1 MNTDSKEPKLTG
13 IRPDQDEIARHQRQ
27 KSRSGNSTRQTA
39 AAAPKSP
46 PVIVKSS
53 KVAPYAM
60 FVAAVGLTLAGFT
73 FWQLSMAQKSL
84 LEADARIAS
93 LEGKLA
99 MSDDESNASMT
110 AMQAKLKWADSEIR
124 KLWGVS
130 YDNNRKAIAANKAS
144 LAEVK
149 EGFSTVDTKIKTAL
163 ESTKTEIQ
171 LVNEL
176 LEGQQATFGGIEK
189 SNKEQTDK
197 VRELDQ
203 KLAKLERLEDELKQR
218 VATNEEAINAIDA
231 FRRNVN
237 QQLLQ
242 IRGN

>member
-1 MNTDSKEPKLTG
+1 MSG

-27 KSRSGNSTRQTA
+27 KSRSTNPTRPTA
-39 AAAPKSP
+39 AAPQSP

-53 KVAPYAM
+53 KIAPYAM
-60 FVAAVGLTLAGFT
+60 FFAVLGVAVAGFT
-73 FWQLSMAQKSL
+73 FWQLTLAQQALQS
-84 LEADARIAS
+84 ADARIAS
-93 LEGKLA
+93 LESKLE

-130 YDNNRKAIAANKAS
+130 YDTNRKAIAANKAS

-149 EGFSTVDTKIKTAL
+149 EGFSTVDTKIKSAV
-163 ESTKTEIQ
+163 EGVKTEVQ

-176 LEGQQATFGGIEK
+176 LEGQQASFGSIEK
-189 SNKEQTDK
+189 NSQEQVAK
-197 VRELDQ
+197 VRELTN
-203 KLAKLERLEDELKQR
+203 KLAKLERVEEELKQR
-218 VATNEEAINAIDA
+218 ISSNEEAISAIDA

-242 IRGN
+242 IRGE